1 MQSWFT
7 IWAHADRFLLGFGN
21 TLLLFLLSSAMG
33 FIAAC
38 MLVYLLEGRQHLGRR
53 GLRALLD
60 LVRMSPFLFYVYLLY
75 YGLPEIGIRFDA
87 WTAGI
92 LALTTYHA
100 CYFAEILRAAR
111 VALPQGQAE
120 SAQAHGYTAFG
131 MFWRILLP
139 QMVLRSGPLF
149 GNQLI
154 CCLKDTAFLSIV
166 TVFELT
172 AAASDI
178 QSIYFVPM
186 PAFITAIGLYW
197 LVSLCVEACLRL
209 LGRYAKTRGLSYE

>member
-75 YGLPEIGIRFDA
+75 YVLPEIGIRFDA

-92 LALTTYHA
+92 L
-100 CYFAEILRAAR
+100 EIGRAH
-111 VALPQGQAE
+111 V
-120 SAQAHGYTAFG
+120 
-131 MFWRILLP
+131 
-139 QMVLRSGPLF
+139 
-149 GNQLI
+149 
-154 CCLKDTAFLSIV
+154 
-166 TVFELT
+166 
-172 AAASDI
+172 
-178 QSIYFVPM
+178 
-186 PAFITAIGLYW
+186 
-197 LVSLCVEACLRL
+197 
-209 LGRYAKTRGLSYE
+209 